1 VEEKVYEIKGGEE
14 MNEKARRVSQEQDLY
29 ESVMTEEQ
37 LQEFRTRAIRQT
49 TIYETRPYL
58 QKLEDNYMNILEE
71 AYYKK
76 TTFPTGIK
84 EK

>member
-1 VEEKVYEIKGGEE
+1 
-14 MNEKARRVSQEQDLY
+14 MNEETRTQQEIY
-29 ESVMTEEQ
+29 EFNMTEEQ

-71 AYYKK
+71 AYLE
-76 TTFPTGIK
+76 
-84 EK
+84 EKNDGRGREWKN